1 MASKGLEVD
10 ALDLL
15 AKYHHNTVL
24 ITKGIV
30 TYRYSHFDI
39 TLLLQK
45 VYYTFC
51 IIILNI

>member
-1 MASKGLEVD
+1 MAGKDLEVD

-30 TYRYSHFDI
+30 TYRHSHFDI
-39 TLLLQK
+39 TPLLQK
-45 VYYTFC
+45 VNYTV
-51 IIILNI
+51 NI